1 MTTDLNKLLLANELR
16 MAIADAPKSLRDY
29 VEELEPQRD
38 ELVFQM
44 RYILEQTRLEHIH
57 DTASAALAKVIQ

>member
-29 VEELEPQRD
+29 VEQLTKQRD
-38 ELVFQM
+38 ELLAE
-44 RYILEQTRLEHIH
+44 LEFARDEV
-57 DTASAALAKVIQ
+57 ANWGMCKARPC